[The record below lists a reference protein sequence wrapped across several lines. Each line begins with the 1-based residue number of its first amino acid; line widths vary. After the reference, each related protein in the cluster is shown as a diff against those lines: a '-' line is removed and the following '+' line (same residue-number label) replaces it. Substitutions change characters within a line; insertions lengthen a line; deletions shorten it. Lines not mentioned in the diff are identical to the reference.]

1 MVEFMKRYIKSSTY
15 LCIVRLADY
24 EHQDFLETYIETT
37 ADTEAKACNNA
48 KYRAREMYP
57 HYYVT
62 SVNAQITNDR
72 SGILPKDSDRQTFC
86 PRCDAPLEDDGRCP
100 ECGEY
105 IFDI

>member
-1 MVEFMKRYIKSSTY
+1 MICFYNFNKIR
-15 LCIVRLADY
+15 R
-24 EHQDFLETYIETT
+24 IETT
-37 ADTEAKACNNA
+37 ADTEAKAYNNA

-86 PRCDAPLEDDGRCP
+86 PRCDVPLEEDDRCP

-105 IFDI
+105 IDTILY